1 MDATTQKRLPDK
13 LEWLKFSSIS
23 WMTDNSGLIYN
34 RFDKP
39 SIFKKNEKQS
49 SKAGTET
56 DQVKFSKLYFHK
68 LNTS

>member
-1 MDATTQKRLPDK
+1 
-13 LEWLKFSSIS
+13 
-23 WMTDNSGLIYN
+23 MTDNSGLIYN

-49 SKAGTET
+49 GKAGTET
-56 DQVKFSKLYFHK
+56 DQVKFNKLYYHK